1 MAPATNAS
9 ANTTTNPTS
18 ATAASSVGVTKKSSK
33 TVAGSKAE
41 RDETAAA
48 AKGASKQV
56 EPSSTSTTTTMVSTK
71 AVQDSP
77 VHSVGK
83 GSKQVE
89 EKVSATVHT
98 AASAGSGQDS
108 VGVESFTFGSVV
120 APVVESDERQVFHFG
135 SHGKTAPAKVAAVA
149 KAEKQKEHTNSSI
162 ADVSPLSTVS
172 TGNAGKTATGALSV
186 PPSTGAAIATK
197 QTPAASAVTS
207 KHTTEPTSTAAAV
220 VSGAVAAPMIDRSA
234 WPVPSS
240 SRTVPIVVSS
250 NTPSV
255 PSPVT
260 LSAGSINAA
269 ASTTTQLAENGPA
282 AATGAGSVWGSKKSF
297 LDVSYTIYF
306 AYILL
311 LYTYYSYYY
320 YYILIT
326 TTTIR
331 WCARMKR
338 HDIQ

>member
-89 EKVSATVHT
+89 EKVSATVNT
-98 AASAGSGQDS
+98 SAAASAGSSAGSGQDS

-135 SHGKTAPAKVAAVA
+135 SYGKTAPVKAAVVA

-306 AYILL
+306 ACI
-311 LYTYYSYYY
+311 
-320 YYILIT
+320 
-326 TTTIR
+326 
-331 WCARMKR
+331 
-338 HDIQ
+338 

>member
-1 MAPATNAS
+1 MIPTS
-9 ANTTTNPTS
+9 YTTSSNTNPTS

-48 AKGASKQV
+48 VKGASKQV
-56 EPSSTSTTTTMVSTK
+56 EPSSTSATTTVVSTK
-71 AVQDSP
+71 AVQESP

-98 AASAGSGQDS
+98 AAAASASSGQDS

-135 SHGKTAPAKVAAVA
+135 SHGKTAPAKVAVVA

-186 PPSTGAAIATK
+186 PPSTAAAIAAK
-197 QTPAASAVTS
+197 HTPAASAVTS
-207 KHTTEPTSTAAAV
+207 KHTAEPTSTAAGV

-240 SRTVPIVVSS
+240 SRAVPIVVSS
-250 NTPSV
+250 NTPSA

-260 LSAGSINAA
+260 LSAGSTDTA
-269 ASTTTQLAENGPA
+269 ASTTTTQLAENGPT

-306 AYILL
+306 TYI
-311 LYTYYSYYY
+311 Y
-320 YYILIT
+320 YYILTTPIT
-326 TTTIR
+326 TTI
-331 WCARMKR
+331 
-338 HDIQ
+338 

>member
-89 EKVSATVHT
+89 EKVSATVNT
-98 AASAGSGQDS
+98 SAAASAGSSAGSGQDS

-135 SHGKTAPAKVAAVA
+135 SYGKTAPVKAAVVA

-207 KHTTEPTSTAAAV
+207 KHTTEPTSTAAGV

-306 AYILL
+306 ACI
-311 LYTYYSYYY
+311 
-320 YYILIT
+320 
-326 TTTIR
+326 
-331 WCARMKR
+331 
-338 HDIQ
+338 